1 MCNIKEETQIQTELV
16 GISKSQW
23 VIVDV
28 ARAWDNKD
36 VTGGKE
42 MQIKDVKLKK
52 KTFNKQKSR
61 LFWSVVHSKYCP
73 HQTCLNYLG
82 IKLLWPSELSRMKIS
97 VSFFMDLK
105 LRGTEW

>member
-52 KTFNKQKSR
+52 KNF
-61 LFWSVVHSKYCP
+61 
-73 HQTCLNYLG
+73 
-82 IKLLWPSELSRMKIS
+82 
-97 VSFFMDLK
+97 
-105 LRGTEW
+105 